1 MEKKKENVGGSNSIL
16 QLTVKLGTDNEGK
29 KRMKSEEGIDST
41 ENGGV
46 RRELVI
52 TKSLDCPEGKEILPG
67 KTIDGES
74 LFLINITNKEM
85 TVKAAGVLGYIV
97 ESQVET
103 RNKGRQNFV
112 NLVLATQKIDVSNV
126 PVESSWKLFLNLTDF
141 RESGMR
147 GSPAVPWTV
156 LILGVPHSE
165 HGAQG
170 PKWIRSELFGNF
182 YLEQETPAFSR
193 RVLAH
198 IIETIYLPLGYS
210 KSNVVIKMAAP
221 SLISLYGM
229 SNITTKKLHQT
240 EQRKSKVVAHLAE
253 KLSTKKIPS

>member
-1 MEKKKENVGGSNSIL
+1 M
-16 QLTVKLGTDNEGK
+16 
-29 KRMKSEEGIDST
+29 
-41 ENGGV
+41 
-46 RRELVI
+46 VI
-52 TKSLDCPEGKEILPG
+52 IKSLDCPEGMEILPG

-74 LFLINITNKEM
+74 LFLINTTNKEM
-85 TVKAAGVLGYIV
+85 TVKAAGVLGHIV

-112 NLVLATQKIDVSNV
+112 NLVLATQKIDVSNL
-126 PVESSWKLFLNLTDF
+126 PVESSWKPFLNLTDF

-147 GSPAVPWTV
+147 GFPAIPWTV

-165 HGAQG
+165 YGAQG

-182 YLEQETPAFSR
+182 YLKQETPAFSR
-193 RVLAH
+193 RMLAR

-210 KSNVVIKMAAP
+210 KSNVVIEMAAP

-229 SNITTKKLHQT
+229 NNITQKLHQT

-253 KLSTKKIPS
+253 KLSTKKYLVEDVHNFSPNP